1 MLGEYG
7 VPYNGHAKGDE
18 RYMVLIDKV
27 FAYLKEKQLTST
39 YWCGG
44 AMYDAYTLTV
54 QPAKDYYTEKSTMIV
69 MEKYIKDFDNGVPS
83 SVKTMDIAGN
93 NTVVL
98 YPNPVKDYLK
108 VASEGG
114 IEQVTVFNM
123 IGQKVSEWNERGTSL
138 ELNLGILGK
147 GTYLVTVRLEDGNVV
162 NRKIVKM

>member
-1 MLGEYG
+1 
-7 VPYNGHAKGDE
+7 
-18 RYMVLIDKV
+18 
-27 FAYLKEKQLTST
+27 
-39 YWCGG
+39 
-44 AMYDAYTLTV
+44 
-54 QPAKDYYTEKSTMIV
+54 
-69 MEKYIKDFDNGVPS
+69 
-83 SVKTMDIAGN
+83 MDIAGN

-108 VASEGG
+108 VASEGE

-138 ELNLGILGK
+138 ELNLGTLGK